1 MKALIGAALVA
12 SVLGAV
18 LFLHGAGGS
27 STASPFSVSA
37 AMAAAKCPDITDTNT
52 HPLPYGQ
59 LPTASLDPRTC
70 AIDFGIPAGKPGDP
84 GAAGAVGPK
93 GPTGQDGCCKEET
106 TNLNSSRSNN
116 LRMAGTA
123 NCPGGTTVT
132 GGGAWATTVH
142 GSKSRFN
149 VSFIWVVTNSGPTK
163 NHGWRAEAT
172 NLNSSRSNTYKTAAP
187 PPPGTLT
194 VTAICKKK

>member
-93 GPTGQDGCCKEET
+93 GPTGQDGCRKEET

-132 GGGAWATTVH
+132 GGGAEATDNTT
-142 GSKSRFN
+142 GSLASY
-149 VSFIWVVTNSGPTK
+149 IWVVTGSGPTK
-163 NHGWRAEAT
+163 GGHGWKAEAST
-172 NLNSSRSNTYKTAAP
+172 VNGTRSNSFKGKA
-187 PPPGTLT
+187 PPGTLT